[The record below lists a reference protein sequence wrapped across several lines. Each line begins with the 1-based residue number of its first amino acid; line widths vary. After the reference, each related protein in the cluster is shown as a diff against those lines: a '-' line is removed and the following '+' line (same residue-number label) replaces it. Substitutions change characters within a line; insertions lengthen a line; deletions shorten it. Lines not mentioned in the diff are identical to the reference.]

1 MTQKGFPF
9 RFSGKNITECPNYL
23 SETNI
28 NIGCKQPCE
37 GKFDRFTTFYTKL
50 VYGNTSVLKE
60 HQLKSKGML
69 I

>member
-1 MTQKGFPF
+1 M
-9 RFSGKNITECPNYL
+9 ECPNYL

-28 NIGCKQPCE
+28 NIGCKQPYVD
-37 GKFDRFTTFYTKL
+37 KIDRFNTFSTKL
-50 VYGNTSVLKE
+50 VHGNSSVLKE